1 MPGCQ
6 TNRGSATRPTSGLG
20 LLVHG
25 AETDDVR
32 IEVPGLSLPAIKGAF
47 QDHGA
52 DGCYVPLR
60 RANLSAAA
68 PLAPRIL
75 SRSNDK

>member
-1 MPGCQ
+1 MRGRQ
-6 TNRGSATRPTSGLG
+6 ANRASATRPTSGLG
-20 LLVHG
+20 LLIHG

-52 DGCYVPLR
+52 DGGYVPLR
-60 RANLSAAA
+60 RAIPFDSS
-68 PLAPRIL
+68 PTRTSDIQQV
-75 SRSNDK
+75 